1 MNDKLLYAVMYTP
14 FAQFLGSGCALYVK
28 DDSEIGYKVA
38 LKGLTE
44 AEILKYS
51 GQINRL
57 DLAGLNPTNDP
68 ELLGLSIEQFSGIM
82 TQLAEQ
88 EPNETLGVLTL
99 EQGQWL
105 YDNHPLF
112 IPTQTNDI

>member
-14 FAQFLGSGCALYVK
+14 HAQFLGSGCALYVK
-28 DDSEIGYKVA
+28 DDSEIGYKVS

-68 ELLGLSIEQFSGIM
+68 ELMGLSTERFSHIM

-88 EPNETLGVLTL
+88 EPNATLGVLNL

-105 YDNHPLF
+105 YDNNVMF
-112 IPTQTNDI
+112 KPTQLN